1 MQMQNKTKNT
11 NNCKCVYV
19 MVSVVIVIVIL
30 PLLLVYIVYR
40 ANAVMNEINTVDA
53 MNHEL
58 KQQNMLLSGQ
68 IELHKLMHAKPNTSE
83 FQELLLKQ
91 IFYPYK
97 SDIIYLYIALIICF
111 L

>member
-1 MQMQNKTKNT
+1 MQTQMQMQNKTKNT

-68 IELHKLMHAKPNTSE
+68 IELHKLHFLLTLANPPNTTT
-83 FQELLLKQ
+83 KT
-91 IFYPYK
+91 
-97 SDIIYLYIALIICF
+97 
-111 L
+111 